1 MTKSGVLFRP
11 IDSSH
16 HKKGLNEESETH
28 VSLLTDSGTNFRQ
41 FSLCLSGLLGK
52 TLSTRS
58 LLGVRCLPATKSP
71 LLSLIEPSIGTLA
84 NDKLFDCMAND
95 KHYALSINNG
105 IMRDVALGR
114 VVVREPV
121 CTR

>member
-1 MTKSGVLFRP
+1 M
-11 IDSSH
+11 
-16 HKKGLNEESETH
+16 
-28 VSLLTDSGTNFRQ
+28 
-41 FSLCLSGLLGK
+41 
-52 TLSTRS
+52 
-58 LLGVRCLPATKSP
+58 GVRCLPATKSP

-121 CTR
+121 CTRKSRTRPEASHHLPTTATPCLLLKNLSSYLATISMEDFLRYALVWYLIESLRE